1 MEFLYFAIFLFVI
14 LIPLILGN
22 IIPIYKKHKSVTNG
36 IINYDSQMKKFV
48 YQVNLSSADIVNLL
62 NVSDDTDDLS
72 CTFDFE
78 NTVIVFSEY
87 DSHRKYHY
95 QIQEYDGYSI
105 LKLQQAE
112 LIGMKSLI
120 PYKLNGFIV
129 KKLNAAVIPFSEF
142 GF

>member
-1 MEFLYFAIFLFVI
+1 MKFLFFAIFLFVI

-62 NVSDDTDDLS
+62 SVSDDTDDLS

-78 NTVIVFSEY
+78 NTVIVFSDC
-87 DSHRKYHY
+87 DSHRKYYY
-95 QIQEYDGYSI
+95 QIQEYDGFSI

-112 LIGMKSLI
+112 WIGMQSLI

-129 KKLNAAVIPFSEF
+129 KKLNAAVIPFLEF
-142 GF
+142 GL